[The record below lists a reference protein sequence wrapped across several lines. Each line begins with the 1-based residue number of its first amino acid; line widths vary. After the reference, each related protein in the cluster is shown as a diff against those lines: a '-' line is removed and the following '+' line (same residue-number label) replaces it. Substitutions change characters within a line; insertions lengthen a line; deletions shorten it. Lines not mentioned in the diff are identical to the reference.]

1 MYLLLVVKVEF
12 LAISFLIIYVG
23 AVAVL
28 IIFGLMVLG
37 VSARSVSRRYSV
49 WFYLGLV
56 NTLLLVFGAQRSIF
70 LILSER
76 RSLISVLVPTSPN
89 STFGWLWVQDVS
101 ILGVSLYG
109 PNFKYF

>member
-37 VSARSVSRRYSV
+37 VSARSVHRQYST
-49 WFYLGLV
+49 WFYLGMA
-56 NTLLLVFGAQRSIF
+56 NTLLLVFVAQRDIV
-70 LILSER
+70 LILTER
-76 RSLISVLVPTSPN
+76 RSLASVLVPTSGNN
-89 STFGWLWVQDVS
+89 SFGWL
-101 ILGVSLYG
+101 
-109 PNFKYF
+109 

>member
-37 VSARSVSRRYSV
+37 VSARSVRRRYSV
-49 WFYLGLV
+49 
-56 NTLLLVFGAQRSIF
+56 
-70 LILSER
+70 
-76 RSLISVLVPTSPN
+76 
-89 STFGWLWVQDVS
+89 
-101 ILGVSLYG
+101 
-109 PNFKYF
+109 